1 MSEAHANTRLDAFS
15 DGVFAIAITLLVLEL
30 RVPGIQTD
38 NAPELW
44 RAVWHLGPTLFAFVL
59 SFTIILITWVNHHA
73 ILRLVRGSSGPFL
86 YANGALLLT
95 VALMPFPTALLGQ
108 FLLSDAAAPA
118 VVLYNVI
125 LVLQALAWILL
136 TSSALAGG
144 LAASEQAAASL
155 RRSYRHGYGAVLLY
169 GLLAIAAVWF
179 PVPIAIV
186 TTLTWLVWLIRS
198 LQATEA

>member
-95 VALMPFPTALLGQ
+95 VALMPFPTALLGH

-169 GLLAIAAVWF
+169 GLLAIVAVWF
-179 PVPIAIV
+179 PVPVAIV